1 MKIFIEQQKFTQL
14 WLLILMVLLLVVVPL
29 ISFLNWD
36 DITNDDEAFIV
47 IIAVALVDLIIF
59 GLVLSIKL
67 MTRID
72 ELGVHY
78 KFYPLHLKFRTIPWA
93 EISNC
98 YIRKY
103 GAIRE
108 FGGWGIKPGIKKNKG
123 KSFTV
128 KGNMGLQLELKNGKK
143 ILIGSQLHADI
154 ERTIHNYKHKYENTK
169 DL

>member
-59 GLVLSIKL
+59 GLILSIKL

-93 EISNC
+93 EISN
-98 YIRKY
+98 
-103 GAIRE
+103 
-108 FGGWGIKPGIKKNKG
+108 
-123 KSFTV
+123 T
-128 KGNMGLQLELKNGKK
+128 
-143 ILIGSQLHADI
+143 
-154 ERTIHNYKHKYENTK
+154 
-169 DL
+169 